1 MNTSETI
8 YDLREEQVPTVGGLG
23 IGTVSFWI
31 ALGFGCLVGAGFYY
45 FTGIKVLG
53 AAMVGIVLAVSAFI
67 APQTAFY
74 LYFGWQ
80 VFDAVF
86 LTSPT
91 QIFTP
96 AKAFAFFIILVY
108 VVSLGRIRH
117 KILVSKPV
125 IAMMAIFG
133 LFGLLTSF
141 QAIVPLRALVYSLQ
155 ILVQAFLVVA
165 ALHILDSTKRIHTA
179 FLCCYVAGVIA
190 GMIMLAGGAASEQ
203 YGRGTLGEYANPT
216 TTGLALSVSFIA
228 LPGLWILK
236 KPKMFY
242 LLCMAGAAPILIG
255 IMNTGSRAPL
265 VAILMALGF
274 GILFAKG
281 SGFFK
286 RIITP
291 AIIAVLIGGTIIYVL
306 SANIL
311 IGKSQERLEELVLM
325 QTTGGGLQARAA
337 IWSIAFTTYAEHS
350 FLLGF
355 GSGNTAAALEQYA
368 GWQRDI
374 HNSLLG
380 PLVDSGPIGFAL
392 FAGALALLFKKVRG
406 IRNVRMNVIATMIY
420 IFILLSMLTHTIH
433 FTKWFWIPVTMCLLL
448 VEQSNRQELSETDW
462 DQESAIV

>member
-1 MNTSETI
+1 MNTPATI
-8 YDLREEQVPTVGGLG
+8 YDLREDQASTVGGLG
-23 IGTVSFWI
+23 VKAVFFWM
-31 ALGFGCLVGAGFYY
+31 ALGFGCLVGGGFYY

-53 AAMVGIVLAVSAFI
+53 AAMVGIVLAVSAFV
-67 APQTAFY
+67 APPVAFY
-74 LYFGWQ
+74 LYFAWQ

-117 KILVSKPV
+117 GILVSKSV
-125 IAMMAIFG
+125 IAMAAIFG

-141 QAIVPLRALVYSLQ
+141 QAVVPLRAFVFSLQ
-155 ILVQAFLVVA
+155 ILVQSFLVVA
-165 ALHILDSTKRIHTA
+165 ALHILDSAKRIHTA
-179 FLCCYVAGVIA
+179 FLCCYVAGVVA
-190 GMIMLAGGAASEQ
+190 GMIMLIGGAASEQ
-203 YGRGTLGEYANPT
+203 FGRGTLGEYANPT

-228 LPGLWILK
+228 LTGLWILK

-242 LLCMAGAAPILIG
+242 LLCIAGTAPILLG

-265 VAILMALGF
+265 VAIFTALGF
-274 GILFAKG
+274 GVLFAKG

-286 RIITP
+286 RIIIP

-311 IGKSQERLEELVLM
+311 IGKSQERLEELVLR
-325 QTTGGGLQARAA
+325 QTTAGGFETRTA
-337 IWSIAFTTYAEHS
+337 IWSAAFTTYVEHR

-355 GSGNTAAALEQYA
+355 GFGNTEPALAQYA
-368 GWQRDI
+368 GWDKDI

-406 IRNVRMNVIATMIY
+406 IRNIRMNIIATMIY
-420 IFILLSMLTHTIH
+420 IYLLLSMLTHTIH

-448 VEQSNRQELSETDW
+448 VEESNRQELSEIDW
-462 DQESAIV
+462 DPEDTLV